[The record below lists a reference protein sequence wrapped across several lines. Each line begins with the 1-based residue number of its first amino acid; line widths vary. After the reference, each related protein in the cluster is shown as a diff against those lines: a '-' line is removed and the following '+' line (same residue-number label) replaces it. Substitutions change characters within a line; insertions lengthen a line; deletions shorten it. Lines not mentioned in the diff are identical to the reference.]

1 MPLANIVRTSRPF
14 AGKGLAF
21 VISIAAVAVAALI
34 GSSLSPWLGE
44 GSPFLLFALVVFMSS
59 RLVGPWAGILTAAVS
74 APVGLHFLRPH
85 GFISAERNQ
94 LVLFLFVSAAVVLLT
109 VLEDRRDKQALVSEK
124 QRSDMQEQ
132 ASRLATE
139 LELLIDSA
147 TSYALCMLDAAGRIV
162 IWNRGAERLFGWSE
176 SEALGKN
183 HGLLFAAEDRKAG
196 IPDRH
201 LAEAR
206 ANHKFEEQGWRVRKD
221 GSEFLTSTT
230 VTEIRDGSGVV
241 VGYGKVI
248 RDITEEQANAAS
260 IEAREMHLR
269 SILETVPEAMV
280 VIDDRG
286 IISSFSAAAEEVFG
300 YSQLEV
306 NGKNVSILMPS
317 PDHEAHDSYLARYR
331 ATGERH
337 IIGIGRRVMGRRKNG
352 SIFPLELAIGEA
364 IGGGKRVFTG
374 FMRDLTQKEEAE
386 AHLQELQAELL
397 HVSRVSA
404 MGTMASTLA
413 HELNQ
418 PLTAVANYVQTS
430 VALLGNS
437 DPDTYDMVCE
447 ALAEAGAEALRAGG
461 IVQRLRDFVERG
473 EIDKT
478 VERVP
483 KLIDDACVL
492 GLAGA
497 REKGIVHQIEI
508 EPEIGHIFIDRVQVQ
523 QVLINLIRNAVEA
536 MTPMGAGEI
545 LISAVTTDD
554 FVQLTVADT
563 GPGLAAAL
571 VLPFGPWG
579 HLLGFAPPAPLLFG
593 VVTLLVLGYLICAE
607 ALKRFVLKAA
617 VRGQPTR

>member
-413 HELNQ
+413 HQLNQ